1 MKPWSNE
8 KRECIKKAIDKEA
21 AKLVKRLERLGCYT
35 AMVICSFEDEI
46 DPTELHIQ
54 SGGSTPMPPADLL
67 RRQIV
72 TFETAQE
79 RAQEMTDA
87 KLKIN

>member
-1 MKPWSNE
+1 MKPWSDS
-8 KRECIKKAIDKEA
+8 KREKVKAAIDKEA

-35 AMVICSFEDEI
+35 AMVICSFEDET
-46 DPTELHIQ
+46 DHTDLHIQ

-79 RAQEMTDA
+79 RGQEQDDERR
-87 KLKIN
+87 KLN